1 MSFIA
6 QVREK
11 RQKLAAVLTDD
22 DSLAAHVSSARQLG
36 LSVDTFTREKGLAT
50 WHYEVRG
57 PGHRMHMNDL
67 AAAIGVAQLARRADR
82 VITTLLRW
90 YELSRQRRALLRL
103 DDHMLK
109 DIGLS
114 RVDALRE
121 ADRRFWDEGS
131 EPWRR

>member
-1 MSFIA
+1 
-6 QVREK
+6 
-11 RQKLAAVLTDD
+11 
-22 DSLAAHVSSARQLG
+22 
-36 LSVDTFTREKGLAT
+36 
-50 WHYEVRG
+50 
-57 PGHRMHMNDL
+57 
-67 AAAIGVAQLARRADR
+67 

-131 EPWRR
+131 ESWRR